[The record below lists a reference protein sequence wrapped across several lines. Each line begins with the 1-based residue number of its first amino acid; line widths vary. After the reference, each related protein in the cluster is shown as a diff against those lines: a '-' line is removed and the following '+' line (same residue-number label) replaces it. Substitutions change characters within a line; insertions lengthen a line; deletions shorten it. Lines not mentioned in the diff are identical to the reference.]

1 MKKTKHLLWISMAA
15 LGATAQNI
23 SPSVLNSTG
32 GSNSIGNNV
41 YEWSFGEMTL
51 VDTYTSPNLIL
62 TQGVLQNN
70 SAVTIGIASLASS
83 LLDLSV
89 YPNPSQDFIHIKSS
103 SKDESPLSYVLTDVS
118 GKKIQGKEGCIS
130 SLNNEQT
137 VSLQDLPSGVY
148 FLQIADDKKGSNH
161 SKTFQIQKI
170 N

>member
-1 MKKTKHLLWISMAA
+1 MKKSKHLLWLSMAA

-32 GSNSIGNNV
+32 GSNSIGSNV

-62 TQGVLQNN
+62 TQGILQNDPAGAAGLI
-70 SAVTIGIASLASS
+70 SSVSS

-89 YPNPSQDFIHIKSS
+89 YPNPSQDFIYIKSS
-103 SKDESPLSYVLTDVS
+103 TKDESTLSYVLTDAS

-130 SLNNEQT
+130 KLNNEQT

-148 FLQIADDKKGSNH
+148 FLQIVDDKKSVNH

>member
-1 MKKTKHLLWISMAA
+1 MKKTKHLLWMSMAA

-32 GSNSIGNNV
+32 GSKLIGSDV

-51 VDTYTSPNLIL
+51 VNTFTTPNLIV

-70 SAVTIGIASLASS
+70 PTGTTGIISSTSS

-89 YPNPSQDFIHIKSS
+89 YPNPTQDFIQIKFS
-103 SKDESPLSYVLTDVS
+103 SKDESPLSYVLTDVA
-118 GKKIQGKEGCIS
+118 GKKIQGKEGSLSTLHNGETIS
-130 SLNNEQT
+130 LK
-137 VSLQDLPSGVY
+137 DLPSGVY
-148 FLQIADDKKGSNH
+148 FLQIADDKNVSNH